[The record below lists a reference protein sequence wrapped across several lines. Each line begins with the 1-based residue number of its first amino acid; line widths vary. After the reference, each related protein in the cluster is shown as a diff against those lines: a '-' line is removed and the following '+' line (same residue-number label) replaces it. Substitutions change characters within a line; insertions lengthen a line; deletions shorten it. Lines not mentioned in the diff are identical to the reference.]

1 MKTKTKQWVS
11 VLLLCVSLWTL
22 SCNWLKTTSYYE
34 GTFAYATSSVNEIL
48 NFFGL
53 DIDLESS
60 VNDTETSAYN
70 SRLGKGLSNL
80 YDALSDDGLSISE
93 WRESMSFLSYVI
105 KRTEKFGFFT
115 YMDDD
120 TVAALHLIS
129 YLGYIFTFLYALTI
143 FFAIYAIVN
152 HILKRKNSSIG
163 ATICFVIWFIFN
175 FLVVFQFN
183 RSVIENNML
192 RITGWSIL
200 AVVCCIVSSILWS
213 QCRAELQVQ
222 NAINDR
228 SLKDSLLH
236 ARDKVQQA
244 DYSKVVDSAKDTFSS
259 AKEQIHTHIPASW
272 ECPACHSRM
281 TAEKKFC
288 SNCGAKRPDPVY
300 CPKCGRRLASQDTF
314 CPDCGTPRPKDSDD
328 STDA

>member
-1 MKTKTKQWVS
+1 MTCREGGNFMKTKTKQWVS
-11 VLLLCVSLWTL
+11 ILLLCVSLWTL

-143 FFAIYAIVN
+143 FLRYMRLSI
-152 HILKRKNSSIG
+152 ILKRKNSSIG

-183 RSVIENNML
+183 RSVVKTTCSAL
-192 RITGWSIL
+192 LVGLSSL
-200 AVVCCIVSSILWS
+200 LFAVLYPASSEPVPS
-213 QCRAELQVQ
+213 RTAST

-244 DYSKVVDSAKDTFSS
+244 DYSKVVDSAR
-259 AKEQIHTHIPASW
+259 IHFHPQK
-272 ECPACHSRM
+272 SRFIRIFPLLGN
-281 TAEKKFC
+281 A
-288 SNCGAKRPDPVY
+288 
-300 CPKCGRRLASQDTF
+300 RRAILV
-314 CPDCGTPRPKDSDD
+314 
-328 STDA
+328 